1 MHSKALLQ
9 ILTFFFFKP
18 KCCLSKLGQGLHAQ
32 IICRIKP
39 GQIPSWTGERVT
51 KSHMELRRVWQL
63 MAGAGESATSDSP
76 CPSRWLHT
84 HARAHVGIR
93 KQTRFLKSTKD
104 AHEARRGSEDQSRPR
119 MPGGG
124 GRMPGGGMPIGVPR
138 PGGSP
143 IGGPMGGRMPGG
155 GPIIPGGGAPRPIG
169 GGGPPRPGGY

>member
-1 MHSKALLQ
+1 M
-9 ILTFFFFKP
+9 
-18 KCCLSKLGQGLHAQ
+18 HAQ

-63 MAGAGESATSDSP
+63 MAGVGESATSDSP

-104 AHEARRGSEDQSRPR
+104 AHEARRGKCREVRD
-119 MPGGG
+119 
-124 GRMPGGGMPIGVPR
+124 GMELRKKKRWVGLTNNTCRDVYN
-138 PGGSP
+138 SQFKNKTEH
-143 IGGPMGGRMPGG
+143 
-155 GPIIPGGGAPRPIG
+155 
-169 GGGPPRPGGY
+169 YLCCK